1 MAWKFRPGGATESP
15 QNSSIKD
22 FSKNIFESIVRE
34 AIQNS
39 LDNPMPGS
47 AEPVKVAFEF
57 DSVRKDD
64 VPEYDDLLNRYKAS
78 KAFWE
83 HDSSYKPIFDAV
95 DQRLE
100 DFLEEIPYLKISDY
114 HTTGMSLLSTH
125 GDSIRM
131 SSYYAFTRGNNTVKS
146 AKDAG
151 GSEGQGKATFFAASA
166 LRTIFV
172 HTISEKGSIYEGLTR
187 MPTHTWS
194 DGMDYALTGHLFQDI
209 DKPEYELAPQLDLPF
224 RRTDDENNIGSSI
237 SILGL
242 WGYENATEK
251 IIKSAINNF
260 WMAIHD
266 GDLTVQ
272 VGNEITICS
281 DNLLDLIEKYL
292 PERTESIH
300 TKSDP
305 TENGRARCY
314 YETWTSM
321 DDVTETYTESLEL
334 LGQCTL
340 KISQHAEYPGKVE
353 FFRKQKMLINRSG
366 QNSYVAKGY
375 CGVFICTDDLGNQL
389 LRKMEGK
396 THTEW
401 DPKLPM
407 VEVDK
412 KNGAKAIKNINLF
425 IKNAWQSYRAKHYP
439 DSVELQG
446 LEGLSFGNKKRNTQK
461 ATTSK
466 TSIRKSIAPKEQKK
480 AEYEKT
486 GVLKKTFNSTKE
498 GGLWKYS
505 LLLKSNDTKEIN
517 IKMLP
522 SSDATRFSNEDY
534 LEVIN
539 VTDGWVKNKN
549 SISGRLAKGDNVV
562 EFVLNMT
569 ERLAL
574 DFKFNTI

>member
-242 WGYENATEK
+242 WAYENATEK